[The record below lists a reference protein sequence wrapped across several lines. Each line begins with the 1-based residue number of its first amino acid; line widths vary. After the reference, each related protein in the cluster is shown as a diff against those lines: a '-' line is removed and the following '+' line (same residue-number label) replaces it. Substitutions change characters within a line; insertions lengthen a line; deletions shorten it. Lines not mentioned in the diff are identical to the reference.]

1 MATKAKKKMHRMP
14 PLSVADKIIYWT
26 AFVLLCAADTAFL
39 FGPLRLRNVIAFAD
53 DSVVAAVENISFL
66 WLLVPWMTFFLMTFI
81 GWLLLYEARRP
92 IFGKRNFKYGPPGWP
107 KVYPLFMKNKPYV
120 FVSEREKKN
129 RKRIAV
135 FLVVVLLLSLIL
147 WPLSLCGRTC
157 LHSDGS
163 ITQYNMSNKQ
173 VEEYSADQIEK
184 IRLETCRFRHDLVS
198 SGVSITLFTK
208 NGNKHFFTNRDFRKG
223 SQADDRDWIAAMLD
237 IKNQFDPGIVYCD
250 ETEKLKYVVMQQ
262 NLTAEETQLLY
273 ELFGLR

>member
-1 MATKAKKKMHRMP
+1 MPRKAKKKMHRMP
-14 PLSVADKIIYWT
+14 PLSIVDEIIYWT
-26 AFVLLCAADTAFL
+26 VFVLLCAADIALL

-107 KVYPLFMKNKPYV
+107 KVYPLFMKNKPHV

-135 FLVVVLLLSLIL
+135 FLVVVLLLSFI
-147 WPLSLCGRTC
+147 PLPWSFYGRTC

-163 ITQYNMSNKQ
+163 ITQYNMFDKQ
-173 VEEYSADQIEK
+173 VEAYSAHQIEEVE
-184 IRLETCRFRHDLVS
+184 LETYRHKSGKHGPWRWTVRMKIYTENGEKHTFRSL
-198 SGVSITLFTK
+198 
-208 NGNKHFFTNRDFRKG
+208 DFRG
-223 SQADDRDWIAAMLD
+223 DAHWTGEMLAV
-237 IKNQFDPGIVYCD
+237 KNRFNPGIICYED
-250 ETEKLKYVVMQQ
+250 DGKLKKVIEDQ
-262 NLTAEETQLLY
+262 NLSPAEAKLLY
-273 ELFGLR
+273 ELFGLG

>member
-1 MATKAKKKMHRMP
+1 MAKKAKKKMHRMP

-26 AFVLLCAADTAFL
+26 AFVLLWLIFFAMSIGTIY
-39 FGPLRLRNVIAFAD
+39 LRKVIAFAD
-53 DSVVAAVENISFL
+53 ESVAAAYENISFIL
-66 WLLVPWMTFFLMTFI
+66 SVFSSLTFHLTTLIVWF
-81 GWLLLYEARRP
+81 LLYEARRP
-92 IFGKRNFKYGPPGWP
+92 ILGKRNFKYGPPGWP

-129 RKRIAV
+129 RRVIAAI
-135 FLVVVLLLSLIL
+135 LVAVLLLSLIL

-163 ITQYNMSNKQ
+163 ITQYNMFNKQ
-173 VEEYSADQIEK
+173 MEEYSADQIEK
-184 IRLETCRFRHDLVS
+184 IQLETCRFRHDLVS

-208 NGNKHFFTNRDFRKG
+208 NGNKHFFTNREFRKG

-273 ELFGLR
+273 ELFGLG